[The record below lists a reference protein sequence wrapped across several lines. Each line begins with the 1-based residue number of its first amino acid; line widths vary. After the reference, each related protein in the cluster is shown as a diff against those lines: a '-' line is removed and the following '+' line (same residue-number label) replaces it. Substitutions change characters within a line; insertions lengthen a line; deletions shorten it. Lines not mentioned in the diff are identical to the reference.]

1 VFDQSWQEQ
10 LTKWLPN
17 KMDKLINWSL
27 ISGTKNK
34 GISQWSKM
42 MTFYQRKEQEYK
54 WTSGMLCLTPTL
66 AIFQLYRGVHMH
78 SIKTT

>member
-1 VFDQSWQEQ
+1 MIQQISPDRVSQHVFDQSWQEQ

-34 GISQWSKM
+34 GIMGSSPVQVKP
-42 MTFYQRKEQEYK
+42 KVIK
-54 WTSGMLCLTPTL
+54 LVSG
-66 AIFQLYRGVHMH
+66 
-78 SIKTT
+78 